1 MSFKSYFISV
11 IIVFLCFQINAQDNY
26 PGGVTDAKV
35 WYKSE
40 HIDLQV
46 PEYIDYSS
54 NNIFIET
61 CGDEN
66 QEALFNF
73 NPSIESGSLCLTF
86 SLPLESV
93 NKHNFFIVSDPVDND
108 DSYRHLSTKYRDFIF
123 NDVILPSTFGDSIN
137 RNAYALETQQGYASR
152 MFQGF
157 SQHQNTHV
165 HFYSWSNY
173 DIDRK
178 FKSFGEVGETRFAIG
193 RHIIF
198 PDLDDGLDFSGLM
211 PEFVL
216 FDRQLTDNERN
227 RVESYLGLKYGITLK
242 NRHYKNSKNKIFW
255 DTKNNQ
261 FFKDNI
267 FGIGRDDISG
277 LNQLQCESAH
287 HRDFLVAA
295 TDDIQT
301 RNADV
306 NFNIPNDNFIVF
318 GDTNLP
324 GLQQPNNQK
333 LQALNRVW
341 LAQVTGE
348 EEIRTE
354 TPVHFRLDISDLPQ
368 SLIDDLESGDKVL
381 WMLHDRY
388 VDHSYVS
395 DFNNGNVEYYKPD
408 NIDFDKKYAH
418 YKPVYFDEDH
428 NRYDQYTFAIGPEVI
443 IQVSYEQWQC
453 EGECFTMIVE
463 VIGGEPEDDVVVLD
477 PGGNPYNLELIGT
490 EDNTVTYVTE
500 EQLCADEED
509 YIVDYNGT
517 NGYQTQYDF
526 LVQPLD
532 YTLDLGLNQQFLTA
546 QKNPITL
553 DAGSGINDPDATYQ
567 WYFNG
572 VLIDHNESSL
582 DATQPG
588 AYEVIV
594 TTSNMACRLS
604 DVVEIVYEFSADV
617 IPVENCDEE
626 ENSIQ
631 VLNIK
636 GTPPFM
642 TSIVG
647 SGVNVNHTHQ
657 GDETFTDIPAGTYTV
672 TITDA
677 LAGTYSES
685 ITIGSYGYSSG
696 SLGPNQT
703 LSLNQQQ
710 IILDGTLA
718 FGNNPNF
725 TYQWK
730 YNGVFMS
737 FTQAQI
743 TIDKPGVY
751 IVIVYDTVSGCGGEK
766 SIIIDHEMEVTI
778 NQESDCEESSNGVE
792 IIIDYGLPDYTVTIQ
807 GNQYPSG
814 NQYTL
819 NQSSLSGSIT
829 ISGIPYGSYTVTVQD
844 EYGGL
849 FQQPMDFEGL
859 ILDLDQQLAD
869 LCQQCGSSDCYVY
882 PDYCAD
888 ANYGGLPVFTVLDM
902 YSFGSSCFSSYTL
915 DASLFMTSNNLS
927 YSWQLNGID
936 LNHNQPTLSYDRV
949 SCYTSYPLHDENYN
963 YCDGWYTTVIVTD
976 EDTGCSLTETVG
988 VILGWCPI
996 LGGDPQPRLG
1006 GNTFLTTKIYPNP
1019 SDPGA
1024 TFYYDISADEAFEGT
1039 VEVFSVTGSRIKS
1052 VEINGSSNYT
1062 LPFNAMA
1069 SGLYFIRTI
1078 TKDGSV
1084 KFDKVIIN

>member
-1 MSFKSYFISV
+1 MSFKNILISGV
-11 IIVFLCFQINAQDNY
+11 IVFFCFKMNAQVNY
-26 PGGVTDAKV
+26 PGGVTNSKI

-40 HIDLQV
+40 HTDLQV
-46 PEYIDYSS
+46 PKYTDYSE
-54 NNIFIET
+54 NNIVIEN
-61 CGDEN
+61 CGEV
-66 QEALFNF
+66 QEGLFNF

-86 SLPLESV
+86 KLPLESV

-108 DSYRHLSTKYRDFIF
+108 DSYRHLSSTYRDFF
-123 NDVILPSTFGDSIN
+123 DNFILPSTFVDSIN
-137 RNAYALETQQGYASR
+137 RNALALETQQGFASK
-152 MFQGF
+152 MIQGF

-178 FKSFGEVGETRFAIG
+178 FKSFGEVGETQFDIG
-193 RHIIF
+193 KHIVF

-261 FFKDNI
+261 YFKDNI
-267 FGIGRDDISG
+267 FGIGKDDISG

-295 TDDIQT
+295 TNDIQI

-306 NFNIPNDNFIVF
+306 NFNLLNNNFIVF
-318 GDTNLP
+318 GDTNLT
-324 GLQQPNNQK
+324 GLQQPNNQNLK
-333 LQALNRVW
+333 VFNRVW
-341 LAQVTGE
+341 LAQITGE
-348 EEIRTE
+348 DEIRTD
-354 TPVHFRLDISDLPQ
+354 TPIHFRLDISDLSP
-368 SLIDDLESGDKVL
+368 SFIDELESGDKVL

-395 DFNNGNVEYYKPD
+395 DFNNGNIEYYKPD
-408 NIDFDKKYAH
+408 NIDFSEKYAH

-428 NRYDQYTFAIGPEVI
+428 NRYDQYTFAIGPDVI

-477 PGGNPYNLELIGT
+477 PEGNPYNLELIGT
-490 EDNTVTYVTE
+490 EGNTVTYVTE
-500 EQLCADEED
+500 EQLCANEED

-517 NGYQTQYDF
+517 NGYQTQYNF
-526 LVQPLD
+526 PVQPLD
-532 YTLDLGLNQQFLTA
+532 YTLDLGSDLQFLTA
-546 QKNPITL
+546 QNNPIVL

-567 WYFNG
+567 WYYNG
-572 VLIDHNESSL
+572 VLIDHNESTL

-588 AYEVIV
+588 TYEVIV
-594 TTSNMACRLS
+594 TTSNMACQLS
-604 DVVEIVYEFSADV
+604 DVVEVVYEFSADI
-617 IPVENCDEE
+617 IPVEDCNEE
-626 ENSIQ
+626 KNSIQ
-631 VLNIK
+631 ILNIT
-636 GTPPFM
+636 GTPPFV

-647 SGVNVNHTHQ
+647 SGLNVNHAHQ
-657 GDETFTDIPAGTYTV
+657 GDETFTDIPLGTYTV
-672 TITDA
+672 TVTDA
-677 LAGTYSES
+677 LSGTYSET
-685 ITIGSYGYSSG
+685 ITIGSYGYSNG
-696 SLGPNQT
+696 SLGPDQT
-703 LSLNQQQ
+703 LSFNQQQ
-710 IILDGTLA
+710 IILDA
-718 FGNNPNF
+718 VSVFSNPNF
-725 TYQWK
+725 TFQWK

-737 FTQAQI
+737 YTQPQI

-751 IVIVYDTVSGCGGEK
+751 TVVVYDPVSGCSAER
-766 SIIIDHEMEVTI
+766 SITIKHEMKVI
-778 NQESDCEESSNGVE
+778 IKQESDCEESSNGVE
-792 IIIDYGLPDYTVTIQ
+792 VIIDYGLPDYTVTIQ
-807 GNQYPSG
+807 GNEYPSG

-844 EYGGL
+844 DYGGI

-869 LCQQCGSSDCYVY
+869 LCQQCGNNCTIEQ
-882 PDYCAD
+882 D
-888 ANYGGLPVFTVLDM
+888 ACSNYDRNPPLYALLDH
-902 YSFGSSCFSSYTL
+902 YQFGQCLNTFTL
-915 DASLFMTSNNLS
+915 DASLLLNNNNNVN
-927 YSWQLNGID
+927 YEWYLNNVN
-936 LNHNQPTLSYDRV
+936 LNHFASSLTFDNSLN
-949 SCYTSYPLHDENYN
+949 CKNEYPYILDENYF
-963 YCDGWYTTVIVTD
+963 YCEIYNVKVIITD
-976 EDTGCSLTETVG
+976 RISGCSKSEIVG
-988 VILGWCPI
+988 VSYGYCPV
-996 LGGDPQPRLG
+996 LGGNPQPRSG

-1019 SDPGA
+1019 SDSGA
-1024 TFYYDISADEAFEGT
+1024 TFYYDISADEGFEAT
-1039 VEVFSVTGSRIKS
+1039 VELYSVTGSKIKS
-1052 VEINGSSNYT
+1052 VEVNGNSNYT
-1062 LPFNAMA
+1062 LPFNALA